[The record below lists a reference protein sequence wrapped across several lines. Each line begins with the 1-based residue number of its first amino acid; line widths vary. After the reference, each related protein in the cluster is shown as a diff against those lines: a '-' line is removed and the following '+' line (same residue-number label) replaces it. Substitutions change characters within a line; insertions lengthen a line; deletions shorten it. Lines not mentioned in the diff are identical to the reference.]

1 MSRAG
6 RAGSRANAPID
17 GRAITTIGLGEK
29 IGVMRL
35 TKLTHA
41 CVRLQKD
48 DRTLV
53 IDPGGLTK
61 EADALDGAEA
71 VLITHEHMDH
81 LDAERIRK
89 AATENSGLE
98 IYTCRAVADQLSGL
112 DARILGEGDALT
124 IAGFEVG
131 VLGQK
136 HEVVHP
142 DVPPVDNIGFFIDGS
157 VFHPGDAFTVPD
169 RPVPTLLVPTNAPW
183 MKNPEMINYLREVSP
198 DRAYSV
204 HDGLVNDIGAMLID
218 HNLGGEG
225 ERQGKEFRRLG
236 TGESI
241 DL

>member
-1 MSRAG
+1 
-6 RAGSRANAPID
+6 
-17 GRAITTIGLGEK
+17 
-29 IGVMRL
+29 MRL

-53 IDPGGLTK
+53 IDPGSLTR
-61 EADALDGAEA
+61 EADAFAGVDA

-81 LDAERIRK
+81 LDADRVRK
-89 AATENSGLE
+89 VAGENPSLE
-98 IYTCRAVADQLSGL
+98 IYTCGAVADQLSVAT
-112 DARILGEGDALT
+112 ARTLGDGDAVT

-131 VLGQK
+131 VVGEK

-142 DVPPVDNIGFFIDGS
+142 DVPPVDNIGFFVDGE

-183 MKNPEMINYLREVSP
+183 MKNPEMIDYLREVSP
-198 DRAYSV
+198 ERAYSV
-204 HDGLVNDIGAMLID
+204 HDGLVNDIGFMLID
-218 HNLGGEG
+218 GNLGGEG
-225 ERQGKEFRRLG
+225 ERQGKDFRRLKP
-236 TGESI
+236 GESI

>member
-1 MSRAG
+1 M
-6 RAGSRANAPID
+6 
-17 GRAITTIGLGEK
+17 AITTIRPGGK

-61 EADALDGAEA
+61 EADALDGADA
-71 VLITHEHMDH
+71 VLITHEHFDH

-89 AATENSGLE
+89 TAAENSGLE

-112 DARILGEGDALT
+112 DARVLGDGDAVT

-136 HEVVHP
+136 HEVTHP
-142 DVPPVDNIGFFIDGS
+142 DVPPVDNIGFFVDGT

-183 MKNPEMINYLREVSP
+183 MKAPDMIAYLREVSP
-198 DRAYSV
+198 ERAYSV
-204 HDGLVNDIGAMLID
+204 HDGLVNDIGFALID
-218 HNLGGEG
+218 NFLGGEG
-225 ERQGKEFRRLG
+225 EQQGKEFRRLA